1 MCSSSILAP
10 RVLPATPKSAH
21 AHSVNWLTQAT
32 PLFESDRECGGGVAY
47 KHHAV
52 SQQVFPSSLSD
63 NIMGLKW
70 STTLCLVVIAF
81 VLIQDVIVVEAR
93 GGGGGGGIAAGG
105 TGGGGGQGG
114 GGGGSS
120 GGNGGGGGGGGN
132 GGGGGGGG
140 YGGGGGGG
148 FGGHC

>member
-10 RVLPATPKSAH
+10 RYCQLLQKLRMRILCTGSHKLRPY
-21 AHSVNWLTQAT
+21 
-32 PLFESDRECGGGVAY
+32 SDRECGGGVAY
-47 KHHAV
+47 KHHPV

-81 VLIQDVIVVEAR
+81 VLIQDVILVEAQ
-93 GGGGGGGIAAGG
+93 GGGGGIAAGG

-148 FGGHC
+148 FGGYC